1 MLNNAFLPLII
12 SSTES
17 SELAGNEKV
26 KITNVKKTYFK
37 VFIVYLI
44 SMRLKNNLTEYGLIS
59 KIFHWLSAAVLFA
72 QIPLGLYL
80 VDLDFS
86 EKRLFIEN
94 VHVTIGLGIFYL
106 TILRLIYKLFNP
118 TPALGNSIF
127 IGQRVIAKLNHILLY
142 LSILVITIS
151 GALKKLFNGEMLDLF
166 FFNLEIKDNFD
177 LAEIFYEI
185 HIFGNYTLIALILLH
200 ISAVIIHK
208 ILFKENLLRRIL

>member
-1 MLNNAFLPLII
+1 M
-12 SSTES
+12 
-17 SELAGNEKV
+17 K
-26 KITNVKKTYFK
+26 
-37 VFIVYLI
+37 
-44 SMRLKNNLTEYGLIS
+44 LKNSLTEYGFIS
-59 KIFHWLSAAVLFA
+59 KIFHWLSAAVLVA
-72 QIPLGLYL
+72 QIPLGFYL

-86 EKRLFIEN
+86 EKRIFIEN
-94 VHVTIGLGIFYL
+94 IHVTIGLGIFYL

-118 TPALGNSIF
+118 TPALGNSVF

-166 FFNLEIKDNFD
+166 FFDLEIKDNFD
-177 LAEIFYEI
+177 LAELFYEI
-185 HIFGNYTLIALILLH
+185 HIYGNYTLIALILLH